1 VVSRGARPAILILSS
16 APSALAGVA
25 LAIAM
30 GGGVLSL
37 GSLGGLA
44 TSTVLSLFLLLPLIL
59 AFRYR
64 ERPHERA

>member
-16 APSALAGVA
+16 APSALAGGA

-44 TSTVLSLFLLLPLIL
+44 TSTVLSLFLLPPLIL